1 MYMNLMTI
9 PAITQ
14 FLKNDRRL
22 SKPEAMSSSTFANLV
37 GLWHKNP
44 KLRHKITKVIEWLDD
59 LSSDKSWLN
68 TEGGKVIEYGYVK
81 LCNKLTVVE
90 YGDETRDE
98 NVDESGLND
107 MIYKVLLKKS
117 SEGGFGLKV
126 SEIDIGE
133 TKFGVEI
140 DPVSSGSRTRQEA
153 ELIAEFEMYGNF
165 EDEGVYAKP
174 SGTSKP
180 KIM

>member
-1 MYMNLMTI
+1 MNLMTI

-22 SKPEAMSSSTFANLV
+22 SKPETMSSSTFANLV

-44 KLRHKITKVIEWLDD
+44 KLRHKITKVIEWLDE
-59 LSSDKSWLN
+59 LSSDKNWMS
-68 TEGGKVIEYGYVK
+68 TEGGKVVEFCDVK

-90 YGDETRDE
+90 YGGE
-98 NVDESGLND
+98 NGGEAEPNE
-107 MIYKVLLKKS
+107 MIYKVILKKS
-117 SEGGFGLKV
+117 SENDFGHKV

-133 TKFGVEI
+133 TEFGVEI
-140 DPVSSGSRTRQEA
+140 DPVSIVSKSRQEA

-165 EDEGVYAKP
+165 EDDGVYAKP
-174 SGTSKP
+174 SGTDKSQNL
-180 KIM
+180 